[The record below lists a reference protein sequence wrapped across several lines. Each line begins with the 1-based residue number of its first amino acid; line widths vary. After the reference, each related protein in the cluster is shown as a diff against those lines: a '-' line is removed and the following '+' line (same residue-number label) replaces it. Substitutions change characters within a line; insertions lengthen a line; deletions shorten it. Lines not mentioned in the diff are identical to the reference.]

1 MRNASI
7 EQYDATP
14 RAVVA
19 MGTDYPD
26 GYLATCC
33 RAIGTVARNCCTVPA
48 E

>member
-26 GYLATCC
+26 GYLL
-33 RAIGTVARNCCTVPA
+33 RLQQEIGERPARR

>member
-19 MGTDYPD
+19 MVPTIPT
-26 GYLATCC
+26 ATCC

-48 E
+48 G

>member
-26 GYLATCC
+26 GYLL
-33 RAIGTVARNCCTVPA
+33 
-48 E
+48 

>member
-19 MGTDYPD
+19 MGT
-26 GYLATCC
+26 
-33 RAIGTVARNCCTVPA
+33 
-48 E
+48 

>member
-26 GYLATCC
+26 GYLLPPPRDRRPELLYHA
-33 RAIGTVARNCCTVPA
+33 
-48 E
+48 